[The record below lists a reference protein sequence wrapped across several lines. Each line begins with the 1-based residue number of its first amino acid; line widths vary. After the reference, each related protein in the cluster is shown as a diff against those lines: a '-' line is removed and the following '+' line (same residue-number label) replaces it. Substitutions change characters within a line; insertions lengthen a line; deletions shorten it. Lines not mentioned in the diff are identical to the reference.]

1 METKKRC
8 ANCGTELAATSRF
21 CSQCGEAQGD
31 LRPRADTGLLP
42 ANRRLNGDRYLI
54 VRKLAQGGQSAV
66 YLALD
71 TADGQRR
78 AIKEMSESQLSQTER
93 TKAVNDF
100 LREASM
106 LMRLSH
112 PGLCRV
118 YGTFIEDNRK
128 PFLVMEYI
136 EGHNL
141 EDELI
146 GRGWPLDWQNVTR
159 WGMMLAD
166 VLAYLHTQDPPV
178 IYRDLKPSNVMLT
191 LAGAIKLIDFGI
203 ARQLFPQRLADTA
216 RLGTD
221 GYAPVEQYI
230 GRSEPRSDLYALG
243 ASLYHLLTGRVPEA
257 APVRYSGHTLTPIR
271 ALNAAVPE
279 PLDRV
284 IQQALRLN
292 AQERFSNAFAMR
304 QALEWAW
311 QVSTTGEAKAVPSR
325 NPASGAA
332 PAAGQGRGYAY
343 EQYGAGTGQQ
353 RVTRAP
359 AIEQTLPQGG
369 QTSVQP
375 SAQLSGG
382 PSPNGD
388 GSAQR
393 SPWSGRMSPDVR
405 SVMPPRLR
413 LWPLRVD
420 AGLLEG
426 NQMSTHLLELE
437 NRGGGE
443 LVGSIETNSG
453 SITVDPAQFRANI
466 AQLQIQVKTAG
477 LAPGEY
483 RFLVAVRTNGG
494 DQIVPVSFMVRP
506 DRAAPAPRWPHRR
519 S

>member
-66 YLALD
+66 YLAVD

-118 YGTFIEDNRK
+118 YGTFIEGNRK

-146 GRGWPLDWQNVTR
+146 GRGWPLDWQDVTR
-159 WGMMLAD
+159 WGMLLAD

-203 ARQLFPQRLADTA
+203 ARQLFPQRMADTA

-221 GYAPVEQYI
+221 GYAPVEQYS

-243 ASLYHLLTGRVPEA
+243 ASLYHLLTGRVPQA

-292 AQERFSNAFAMR
+292 AQERFTNAFAMR

-325 NPASGAA
+325 DPASG
-332 PAAGQGRGYAY
+332 
-343 EQYGAGTGQQ
+343 
-353 RVTRAP
+353 
-359 AIEQTLPQGG
+359 
-369 QTSVQP
+369 
-375 SAQLSGG
+375 
-382 PSPNGD
+382 
-388 GSAQR
+388 
-393 SPWSGRMSPDVR
+393 
-405 SVMPPRLR
+405 
-413 LWPLRVD
+413 
-420 AGLLEG
+420 
-426 NQMSTHLLELE
+426 
-437 NRGGGE
+437 
-443 LVGSIETNSG
+443 
-453 SITVDPAQFRANI
+453 
-466 AQLQIQVKTAG
+466 
-477 LAPGEY
+477 
-483 RFLVAVRTNGG
+483 
-494 DQIVPVSFMVRP
+494 
-506 DRAAPAPRWPHRR
+506 AAPAPRWPHRR